1 MSNNPPVAIVGAGI
15 GGLAAALAMLMRG
28 VDVTVYEQAPE
39 LREVGAGIQISAN
52 GTRLLNALGLEKDL
66 ALTALEPAG
75 KQIRLWNTGES
86 WKLFDLGAVSRE
98 LYGAPYITMHR
109 SDLHAI
115 LVQAI
120 QAKKSDAIKLGY
132 QCTDAEARGDRVS
145 VHFKDRPSVS
155 VAALVGADGL
165 HSRVREAFFGHDE
178 PQFTGCIAWRGM
190 VSTDDL
196 PDDMRKPVGTNWVGP
211 GGHFVHYPVR
221 SGKLLNFVGIAERD
235 DWSVESWTV
244 QGSADEFAND
254 FRGWHKNIQT
264 LIERTGRPFKWA
276 LKTRN
281 PMPKW
286 SGERVTLL
294 GDACHASLPFLAQG
308 AVMAIEDGFVLARAV
323 EKYGDDYARAFR
335 VYEEARKERT
345 ARVMRG
351 SADNIKRFHDNRL
364 SDASAAKRYVDEEWS
379 EEKVKNRYE
388 WLFLYRADQVAI

>member
-1 MSNNPPVAIVGAGI
+1 MSSNSHVAIVGAGI
-15 GGLAAALAMLMRG
+15 GGLAAALAMLQRG
-28 VDVTVYEQAPE
+28 IDVTVYEQAPE

-52 GTRLLNALGLEKDL
+52 GTRLLNSLGLEKDL
-66 ALTALEPAG
+66 AETALEPAG

-86 WKLFDLGAVSRE
+86 WKLFDLGVVSRE

-109 SDLHAI
+109 SDLHEVLVRAI
-115 LVQAI
+115 E
-120 QAKKSDAIKLGY
+120 AKKAGAVQLGY
-132 QCTDAEARGDRVS
+132 RCEGAEARDDRV
-145 VHFKDRPSVS
+145 VIHFKDRPSVTA
-155 VAALVGADGL
+155 AALVGADGL
-165 HSRVREAFFGHDE
+165 HSRVREIFFGHDE

-196 PDDMRKPVGTNWVGP
+196 PDDMKEPVGTNWVGP

-221 SGKLLNFVGIAERD
+221 GGKLLNFVGIAERD
-235 DWSVESWTV
+235 DWSVESWTM
-244 QGSADEFAND
+244 QGSPDEFAND

-264 LIERTGRPFKWA
+264 LIKKGGKPFKWA
-276 LKTRN
+276 LKTRH

-323 EKYGDDYARAFR
+323 EKYADDYAKAFR
-335 VYEEARKERT
+335 AYEGARLERT
-345 ARVMRG
+345 ARVMKG

-364 SDASAAKRYVDEEWS
+364 SDANAAKRYVDEEWS
-379 EEKVKNRYE
+379 EAKVKSRYE
-388 WLFLYRADQVAI
+388 WLFVYKADQVAI

>member
-1 MSNNPPVAIVGAGI
+1 
-15 GGLAAALAMLMRG
+15 
-28 VDVTVYEQAPE
+28 
-39 LREVGAGIQISAN
+39 
-52 GTRLLNALGLEKDL
+52 
-66 ALTALEPAG
+66 
-75 KQIRLWNTGES
+75 
-86 WKLFDLGAVSRE
+86 
-98 LYGAPYITMHR
+98 
-109 SDLHAI
+109 
-115 LVQAI
+115 
-120 QAKKSDAIKLGY
+120 
-132 QCTDAEARGDRVS
+132 
-145 VHFKDRPSVS
+145 
-155 VAALVGADGL
+155 
-165 HSRVREAFFGHDE
+165 
-178 PQFTGCIAWRGM
+178 M